1 VCWGEV
7 RVVLRRDVGDGMD
20 RPIVVGIDGSPGG
33 LAAVEWAM
41 LEGRLRGLPVRL
53 VYALRG
59 RYREVTE
66 RDRTIARDRLGEA
79 LKVAGSVT
87 SKVVPTGDIVP
98 GQPIA
103 ALVEASESAA
113 FVVTGSRG
121 MTAVPGL
128 PLGSVSRRVA
138 EYAHCDVV
146 VVPEPRAVT
155 YRTLV
160 VGMDGSPG
168 AELALEFAFQEAA
181 LRGSELR
188 VVHAYHP
195 VVPFGAADPS
205 RDGVSEEARW
215 LTDRLATWT
224 AKYPGVPVR
233 TRVVPGN
240 PVFALA
246 ATAVHADLL
255 VVGARGRGGFRGLR
269 LGAVGQGVLNHCPAP
284 IAVVRDGHRP

>member
-1 VCWGEV
+1 
-7 RVVLRRDVGDGMD
+7 MD
-20 RPIVVGIDGSPGG
+20 RPIVVGVDGSPGG

-53 VYALRG
+53 LYALRG
-59 RYREVTE
+59 DDRAATE
-66 RDRTIARDRLGEA
+66 RDRAVARDRLGEA

-87 SKVVPTGDIVP
+87 SKVASSGGIVP
-98 GQPIA
+98 GRPVA

-113 FVVTGSRG
+113 LLVTGSRG
-121 MTAVPGL
+121 MTAIPGL

-138 EYAHCDVV
+138 EYARCDVI

-155 YRTLV
+155 YRKVV

-168 AELALEFAFQEAA
+168 AELALEYAFQEAA
-181 LRGSELR
+181 LRGAELR

-195 VVPFGAADPS
+195 VVPFGAAEPD
-205 RDGVSEEARW
+205 DQGIAEETRW
-215 LTDRLATWT
+215 LTERLAPWT
-224 AKYPGVPVR
+224 GKHPGVPVR

-246 ATAVHADLL
+246 SGAIQADLL
-255 VVGARGRGGFRGLR
+255 VVGSRGRGGFRGLR
-269 LGAVGQGVLNHCPAP
+269 LGSVGQGVLNHCPAP
-284 IAVVRDGHRP
+284 VAVIRDGNRP